1 MKPVENVSIGGCVFS
16 LEEDACAVA
25 RKYLDELN
33 EFYSKRESGAEIME
47 GIEERMSE
55 LLLEQSGTGG
65 VVTLAMVERAMS
77 TLGKPEAI
85 EEESG
90 DYSGEASNEPS
101 GAANPVRRKLYRDPS
116 TGKVA
121 GVCSGL
127 GAYFKVDPTLF
138 RLIFTVLS
146 LIGLGLFFHRGWL
159 HLPDYFFPLIYAVL
173 WICMPVA
180 KTVSQRDELRGEKGT
195 VDAISARVLS
205 SVQEMGEAA
214 ESVVKSDFWTGI
226 WRILQVCMG
235 IILLVAGVAGVVA
248 LGCLVF
254 DGSFFSNTFFLNRV
268 MEDIAND
275 APRVFDMLSYP
286 PLVFALAVAVVVPF
300 VGMVYGGI
308 MLLFDL
314 KAPKW
319 HPGLCMFVIWLIA
332 LTVLAALSAMILFKG
347 L

>member
-1 MKPVENVSIGGCVFS
+1 MKPVEKVSIGGCVFS
-16 LEEDACAVA
+16 FEDDACAVA
-25 RKYLDELN
+25 RKYLDEL
-33 EFYSKRESGAEIME
+33 EAFYSKQESGAEIME

-65 VVTLAMVERAMS
+65 VVTLAMVGRAMS

-90 DYSGEASNEPS
+90 DYTGEASNEPS

-127 GAYFKVDPTLF
+127 GAYFKVDPILF

-146 LIGLGLFFHRGWL
+146 LIGLGWFFHRGGI
-159 HLPDYFFPLIYAVL
+159 HLPYYFFLLIYAVL

-195 VDAISARVLS
+195 VDAIRARVLS
-205 SVQEMGEAA
+205 SVQEMGEVAGNVA
-214 ESVVKSDFWTGI
+214 RSDFWPDLMRIVEVCIGI
-226 WRILQVCMG
+226 AF
-235 IILLVAGVAGVVA
+235 LVTGVAGVVV
-248 LGCLVF
+248 LGCVAF
-254 DGSFFSNTFFLNRV
+254 DGTFLSNTFFLNR
-268 MEDIAND
+268 MLEDIANEVPG
-275 APRVFDMLSYP
+275 ALGMMSYP
-286 PLVFALAVAVVVPF
+286 PIVAAFAVSITIPFIWLVYSGVL
-300 VGMVYGGI
+300 
-308 MLLFDL
+308 LLFHL
-314 KAPKW
+314 KSPKW
-319 HPGLCMFVIWLIA
+319 HPGFCLFVVWLIS
-332 LTVLAALSAMILFKG
+332 LTIMAVLGSVMMFRG

>member
-1 MKPVENVSIGGCVFS
+1 MKPVEHVSIGGYVFS
-16 LEEDACAVA
+16 LEEDACVVA
-25 RKYLDELN
+25 RKYLDELD

-65 VVTLAMVERAMS
+65 VVTLAMVEKAMS

-90 DYSGEASNEPS
+90 DFSGETSNEQT

-127 GAYFKVDPTLF
+127 GAYFKVDATLF
-138 RLIFTVLS
+138 RLIFVVFS
-146 LIGLGLFFHRGWL
+146 LIGLGFFFHRGWV
-159 HLPDYFFPLIYAVL
+159 HLPDYFFPLVYAVL

-195 VDAISARVLS
+195 VDAISARVMS

-214 ESVVKSDFWTGI
+214 GQVVKSSFWKDI
-226 WRILQVCMG
+226 WRIV
-235 IILLVAGVAGVVA
+235 
-248 LGCLVF
+248 
-254 DGSFFSNTFFLNRV
+254 
-268 MEDIAND
+268 
-275 APRVFDMLSYP
+275 
-286 PLVFALAVAVVVPF
+286 
-300 VGMVYGGI
+300 
-308 MLLFDL
+308 
-314 KAPKW
+314 
-319 HPGLCMFVIWLIA
+319 
-332 LTVLAALSAMILFKG
+332 
-347 L
+347 

>member
-1 MKPVENVSIGGCVFS
+1 MKPVEHVSIGGCVFTF
-16 LEEDACAVA
+16 EEDACTVA
-25 RKYLDELN
+25 RRYLDELN
-33 EFYSKRESGAEIME
+33 AFYSKKESGAEIME

-55 LLLEQSGTGG
+55 LLLEKSGTGG
-65 VVTLAMVERAMS
+65 VVTLAMVESAMS

-90 DYSGEASNEPS
+90 EFSDKSSSDAS
-101 GAANPVRRKLYRDPS
+101 GAGEQVRRKLYRDPS

-127 GAYFKVDPTLF
+127 GAYFKVDATLF
-138 RLIFTVLS
+138 RLIFVVFS
-146 LIGLGLFFHRGWL
+146 LIGVGFFFHRGWI

-214 ESVVKSDFWTGI
+214 ESVIKSDFWTGV
-226 WRILQVCMG
+226 WRIIQVCIG

-248 LGCLVF
+248 LGCLTF
-254 DGSFFSNTFFLNRV
+254 DSSFFSNTFLLNRIL
-268 MEDIAND
+268 EDVANE
-275 APRVFDMLSYP
+275 APGVFDMLSYS
-286 PLVFALAVAVVVPF
+286 PLVAALAVSVVIPF
-300 VGMVYGGI
+300 VGMIYGGI

-332 LTVLAALSAMILFKG
+332 LTVLAVLSFIYLLDVM
-347 L
+347 